1 MTFWRYRWKQ
11 ICFQC
16 YILDNT
22 LDNGTPDRDNYFDG
36 NNDHDNN
43 NHNSDDN
50 NDDKEWW
57 WQIKTLMMIMVI
69 RQ

>member
-11 ICFQC
+11 ICFQS

-57 WQIKTLMMIMVI
+57 
-69 RQ
+69 

>member
-1 MTFWRYRWKQ
+1 MN
-11 ICFQC
+11 
-16 YILDNT
+16 NT

-50 NDDKEWW
+50 NDDKEC
-57 WQIKTLMMIMVI
+57 
-69 RQ
+69 